1 MTTLNITDMAKKKS
15 NTLIYLAAGGLLA
28 WLLFRKKKAD
38 NPAVD
43 DTAEPAR
50 ITLVETYEKDGEVTV
65 KVHYSDG
72 SVWKNYNENMS
83 EDLNKEVV
91 AFCDNGGDCLNYMW
105 DEEVQTWI

>member
-1 MTTLNITDMAKKKS
+1 MAKKS

-38 NPAVD
+38 TPAEN
-43 DTAEPAR
+43 TTIPAR
-50 ITLVETYEKDGEVTV
+50 ITLVETYEKDGKVTI

-72 SVWKNYNENMS
+72 SVWKDYNENMS
-83 EDLNKEVV
+83 KDLNKEVV

-105 DEEVQTWI
+105 DEEAQTWI